1 MTGPSVGIV
10 GAGPAGFYVADALL
24 RSLTDARIDLV
35 DRLPTPYGLVRGGV
49 APDHQGT
56 KNIARQFERT
66 LTRAGVRFVGNVAV
80 GRHVSYEEI
89 RQAYDVVVIAT
100 GAPVD
105 RRLGIPGED
114 LPGVYGSGAFV
125 GWYNGV
131 PDYSE
136 LAPPLDHPALA
147 VIGNGNVALDIVRIL
162 AKTPEELAA
171 SDLPRPVRE
180 ALARSALRDIFL
192 IGRRGPAQ
200 TGFSPAELAEL
211 GELAQARPVVDASQL
226 STAIPE
232 SGDAGRQTNS
242 GKILDLLRR
251 FADPLPRP
259 KPVRIHLLF
268 HATPAAILG
277 NARVTGLH
285 LERNRSAGGR
295 VQPAGGSFDLHV
307 GVVVTAIGYR
317 SAPIRGLPFDD
328 ARGVVSNVAGRVAD
342 GVYATGW
349 CRRGAQGAI
358 PDNRSDAIS
367 VAGLILDDLGAD
379 RGTYR
384 KPGPGML
391 DALLAARDV
400 ERVDFAGWHRIRT
413 AESARAEPG
422 RPREKLTKIQE
433 LLAVARG

>member
-1 MTGPSVGIV
+1 MTGPSVAIA

-24 RSLTDARIDLV
+24 RRLPDARIDLV

-56 KNIARQFERT
+56 KNIVRQFERT
-66 LTRAGVRFVGNVAV
+66 LTRSGVRFVGNVAV
-80 GRHVSYEEI
+80 GRDVSYEEI

-114 LPGVYGSGAFV
+114 LSGVYGSGAFV

-171 SDLPRPVRE
+171 SDLPRHARE
-180 ALARSALRDIFL
+180 TLSRSALRDIFL

-200 TGFSPAELAEL
+200 AVFSPSELAEL
-211 GELAQARPVVDASQL
+211 GDLAQAHPVVDASQVG
-226 STAIPE
+226 TAIPE
-232 SGDAGRQTNS
+232 RGDAGGPTNS
-242 GKILDLLRR
+242 EKILDLLHR
-251 FADPLPRP
+251 FAESPPRP

-277 NARVTGLH
+277 NAQVTGLH
-285 LERNRSAGGR
+285 LERNRSVGDR
-295 VQPAGGSFDLHV
+295 VQPAGGSFDLQV

-328 ARGVVSNVAGRVAD
+328 ARGIVKNVAGRVTD
-342 GVYATGW
+342 GVYAAGW
-349 CRRGAQGAI
+349 CRRGAQGTV
-358 PDNRSDAIS
+358 PDNRSDAMS
-367 VAGLILDDLGAD
+367 VAGLIVADLGAD
-379 RGTYR
+379 GGTYR
-384 KPGPGML
+384 KPGAAML
-391 DALLAARDV
+391 DALLAARGV
-400 ERVDFAGWHRIRT
+400 ERVDHAGWQRIHA
-413 AESARAEPG
+413 AESARAGPG
-422 RPREKLTKIQE
+422 RPREKLTQIQE
-433 LLAVARG
+433 LLAAARG